1 MKGQITTAVEGWA
14 RAWSSKDVK
23 GYLGYYAPDFE
34 VPGGADRAAWEK
46 ERTERIQKPKSI
58 EVSVKVLSVQASG
71 NEATVKVRQSYRS
84 DTLKSDNTK
93 TLRLV
98 RSGDRWLIKQER
110 VGG

>member
-1 MKGQITTAVEGWA
+1 VKGQVTRRRGLGTRLELEG
-14 RAWSSKDVK
+14 REGLPRPLRSRFRS
-23 GYLGYYAPDFE
+23 
-34 VPGGADRAAWEK
+34 PGGAHRSAWEK

-58 EVSVKVLSVQASG
+58 DVSVKVLSVQAAG